1 MIGIIYTTNW
11 KFNNRIF
18 SLELQNTIDRL
29 TQRIKELEMV
39 QNNDVDEDCSVNKL
53 IIYLLNTLIREFGC
67 LLASKY

>member
-53 IIYLLNTLIREFGC
+53 IIYLLNTFMREFGC
-67 LLASKY
+67 FLASKY